1 MMHFV
6 LNSRVTNTR
15 DSIFYNKK
23 WNWIPE
29 KSSQIYKTYKSF
41 IVQVHRKYIVIHKKK
56 LSENLF
62 AIFIARY
69 L

>member
-1 MMHFV
+1 M
-6 LNSRVTNTR
+6 
-15 DSIFYNKK
+15 
-23 WNWIPE
+23 
-29 KSSQIYKTYKSF
+29 YKSF

-62 AIFIARY
+62 ATVIARY

>member
-1 MMHFV
+1 MKLDSRKKIPNFV
-6 LNSRVTNTR
+6 
-15 DSIFYNKK
+15 
-23 WNWIPE
+23 
-29 KSSQIYKTYKSF
+29 YKSF
-41 IVQVHRKYIVIHKKK
+41 IVQVHGKYIVIHKKK

>member
-1 MMHFV
+1 MKLDSRKKFPNFV
-6 LNSRVTNTR
+6 
-15 DSIFYNKK
+15 
-23 WNWIPE
+23 
-29 KSSQIYKTYKSF
+29 YKSF

-62 AIFIARY
+62 ATFIARY